1 MMRLNDLDY
10 LGRETGRRN
19 DAYGVRPDGL
29 VTPRRIGS
37 IGGPTRHQARGPAW
51 RQTSSGMYVPAG
63 VDGGI
68 VEQRILEQAMRMPHH
83 GAVTG
88 WAALR
93 WRGAQ
98 YFSGRD
104 GDGGAMPV
112 PLVVGLARLRPDPR
126 VTISQA
132 QIAPSEYTHVGGIR
146 CATVQRALF
155 DEMCNASGVR
165 AAVVAL
171 EKVTAARMISVRLM
185 SRYVELRPGWT
196 GVEQVREALAI
207 GTNHSRSP
215 QETLMRMVWERDA
228 GLQRPLC
235 NVPVFTMS
243 GRLLGYPDLLD
254 VELGVMG
261 EYNGAEHRTLKR
273 QRSDLAREQDF
284 RNHGLE
290 CFTVVGGEL
299 GDRQM
304 VAQRMVDARAR
315 AAATPRDRRWTLAP
329 PSWWQGEEDL
339 DTYLLRVGLAPYLVR
354 A

>member
-1 MMRLNDLDY
+1 MRLNDLDY

-29 VTPRRIGS
+29 VPPRRIGS
-37 IGGPTRHQARGPAW
+37 LGGPTRHEARGPAW
-51 RQTSSGMYVPAG
+51 RQTSPGLYVPAE
-63 VDGGI
+63 VDGGL
-68 VEQRILEQAMRMPHH
+68 VEQRILEQGSRMPRH

-93 WRGAQ
+93 WRGAH
-98 YFSGRD
+98 YFSGVD
-104 GDGGAMPV
+104 GDGQEMPV

-126 VTISQA
+126 VSISQT
-132 QIAPSEYTHVGGIR
+132 QIAPSEYTYTDGIR

-155 DEMCNASGVR
+155 DEMRVAPGVR

-185 SRYVELRPGWT
+185 CRYVELRPGWT
-196 GVEQVREALAI
+196 GVEQVREALAR

-215 QETLMRMVWERDA
+215 QETLMRMVWEHDA
-228 GLQRPLC
+228 GLPRPLC
-235 NVPVFTMS
+235 NVPVFTLG
-243 GRLLGYPDLLD
+243 GRLIGYPDLLD
-254 VELGVMG
+254 VELGVAG
-261 EYNGAEHRTLKR
+261 EYNGADHRTLER

-284 RNHGLE
+284 RNHGIE
-290 CFTVVGGEL
+290 CFTVVGGEVS
-299 GDRQM
+299 DRHL
-304 VAQRMVDARAR
+304 VAQRMLDARAR
-315 AAATPRDRRWTLAP
+315 ATSAPRDRRWTLTP

-354 A
+354 T